1 MAMNK
6 EFLDLLESALADDVI
21 EQFEFDALMKK
32 ADQLGIDR
40 DEARVYIQSEYQKR
54 QQAAKLA
61 QMKQLSKVCA
71 GCGKQVQDL
80 YNVCP
85 HCGTPVT
92 PELSAELDEILDKL
106 EDYLVDIKTGR
117 NSAASKAKIERYVRK
132 AKTQFGNNPKVI
144 ELLAEIDQESVN
156 AAENAEIKEITAK
169 LEDALVTFK
178 GVAQKREDKAIKDSN
193 MIKPLGTD
201 MVVGMINS
209 LTGRES
215 EASKDTTNQDY
226 ATKKAEVERYIRM
239 AKMSYPNN
247 AKISFLVSE
256 VEQAIADSEKA
267 VKKAK
272 NRKKKIII
280 SIIIVWILLMI
291 LSIGIPL
298 CMDGLDNSDSN
309 YSGNDYSESEYD
321 DNDSD
326 DEWSEYDEEEYD
338 EYDSEDDWNE
348 SDDEWSEYD
357 EEEYDNL
364 EEAIEDE
371 YDKIEKDLEKAYDKI
386 EKNLE
391 KEYDDLE
398 DELDSW
404 DDDWE

>member
-106 EDYLVDIKTGR
+106 EDYLVDIKTGH
-117 NSAASKAKIERYVRK
+117 NSAKSKAKIERYVRK

-144 ELLAEIDQESVN
+144 ELLAEIDRESVN
-156 AAENAEIKEITAK
+156 AAENAEIREITTK

-178 GVAQKREDKAIKDSN
+178 GIAQKREDKAIKDSS
-193 MIKPLGTD
+193 MVKPGTD

-209 LTGRES
+209 FTGRES

-247 AKISFLVSE
+247 AKINFLVSE

-280 SIIIVWILLMI
+280 AIIIAFVLFLA
-291 LSIGIPL
+291 LNIGGVL
-298 CMDGLDNSDSN
+298 YLESLDNSDSN

-321 DNDSD
+321 YNDSD

-364 EEAIEDE
+364 EEAIEE
-371 YDKIEKDLEKAYDKI
+371 
-386 EKNLE
+386 
-391 KEYDDLE
+391 EYDDSE
-398 DELDSW
+398 NELDSW
-404 DDDWE
+404 EDDWE

>member
-61 QMKQLSKVCA
+61 QMKQLGKVCA

-178 GVAQKREDKAIKDSN
+178 GVAQKREDKAIKDNGLSIDMTTMTKVN
-193 MIKPLGTD
+193 PLNPLSSVRDMIANKAAAD
-201 MVVGMINS
+201 
-209 LTGRES
+209 
-215 EASKDTTNQDY
+215 SKDTTNQDY

-291 LSIGIPL
+291 YLLASH
-298 CMDGLDNSDSN
+298 CV
-309 YSGNDYSESEYD
+309 
-321 DNDSD
+321 
-326 DEWSEYDEEEYD
+326 WTV
-338 EYDSEDDWNE
+338 
-348 SDDEWSEYD
+348 
-357 EEEYDNL
+357 
-364 EEAIEDE
+364 
-371 YDKIEKDLEKAYDKI
+371 
-386 EKNLE
+386 
-391 KEYDDLE
+391 
-398 DELDSW
+398 
-404 DDDWE
+404 

>member
-61 QMKQLSKVCA
+61 QMKQLGKVCA

-92 PELSAELDEILDKL
+92 PELSAELDELLDKL

-117 NSAASKAKIERYVRK
+117 NSAESKAKIERYVRK

-156 AAENAEIKEITAK
+156 AAENAEIKEITTK

-178 GVAQKREDKAIKDSN
+178 GIAQKREDKAIKDSN
-193 MIKPLGTD
+193 TVKPLGTD

-209 LTGRES
+209 FTGRES

-256 VEQAIADSEKA
+256 VEQAIADSEKS
-267 VKKAK
+267 VKKAN

-280 SIIIVWILLMI
+280 GVIVALILLMI
-291 LSIGIPL
+291 LTIGGGL
-298 CMDGLDNSDSN
+298 YLDGLEYSDSN
-309 YSGNDYSESEYD
+309 YSDNDYSESEY
-321 DNDSD
+321 
-326 DEWSEYDEEEYD
+326 EWSEYDEE
-338 EYDSEDDWNE
+338 
-348 SDDEWSEYD
+348 
-357 EEEYDNL
+357 
-364 EEAIEDE
+364 
-371 YDKIEKDLEKAYDKI
+371 
-386 EKNLE
+386 
-391 KEYDDLE
+391 EYDDLE

>member
-106 EDYLVDIKTGR
+106 EDYLVDIKTGH
-117 NSAASKAKIERYVRK
+117 NSAKSKAKIERYVRK

-144 ELLAEIDQESVN
+144 ELLAEIDRESVN
-156 AAENAEIKEITAK
+156 AAENAEIREITTK

-178 GVAQKREDKAIKDSN
+178 GIAQKREDKAIKDSS
-193 MIKPLGTD
+193 MVKPGTD

-209 LTGRES
+209 FTGRES

-247 AKISFLVSE
+247 AKINFLVSE

-280 SIIIVWILLMI
+280 AIIIAFVLFLA
-291 LSIGIPL
+291 LNIGGVL
-298 CMDGLDNSDSN
+298 YLESLDNSDSN

-321 DNDSD
+321 YNDSD

-364 EEAIEDE
+364 EEAIEEE
-371 YDKIEKDLEKAYDKI
+371 YD
-386 EKNLE
+386 NLE
-391 KEYDDLE
+391 EAIEEEYDDSE
-398 DELDSW
+398 NELDSW
-404 DDDWE
+404 EDDWE

>member
-92 PELSAELDEILDKL
+92 PELSAELDELLDKL

-117 NSAASKAKIERYVRK
+117 NSAESKAKIERYVRK

-144 ELLAEIDQESVN
+144 ELLAEIDRESVN
-156 AAENAEIKEITAK
+156 AAENAEIREITAK

-209 LTGRES
+209 FTGRES

-256 VEQAIADSEKA
+256 VEQAIADSEKS
-267 VKKAK
+267 VKKA
-272 NRKKKIII
+272 NGRKKKIII
-280 SIIIVWILLMI
+280 GIIVAWILLMI
-291 LSIGIPL
+291 IFIVG
-298 CMDGLDNSDSN
+298 GLLLENSD
-309 YSGNDYSESEYD
+309 YS
-321 DNDSD
+321 
-326 DEWSEYDEEEYD
+326 
-338 EYDSEDDWNE
+338 E
-348 SDDEWSEYD
+348 SDDEWSEY
-357 EEEYDNL
+357 Y
-364 EEAIEDE
+364 
-371 YDKIEKDLEKAYDKI
+371 
-386 EKNLE
+386 E